1 MLVALVAAP
10 LVAPIVKPAVGPA
23 VAVLVTLLPALFA
36 VLAAPE
42 YSGGRGGNFF
52 TIFIKNY
59 MLLCRVVASFPP
71 GNHRVLSAGESSRT
85 GVRFH

>member
-10 LVAPIVKPAVGPA
+10 LIAPVVEPVVEPVVA
-23 VAVLVTLLPALFA
+23 LLFTLLPALFA

-42 YSGGRGGNFF
+42 YSGGSGGNFF

-59 MLLCRVVASFPP
+59 MLLCRVFVSFPP
-71 GNHRVLSAGESSRT
+71 GNHHGK
-85 GVRFH
+85 GGRFH